1 MSNVIK
7 PLARD
12 ANNEEMQQYPAPY
25 ISLTRNNATAAAA
38 SSVVSLNP
46 NTTHL
51 EVGAFGGQGA
61 VIRWIP
67 TSEIASVSPFASVIS
82 SGLGANY
89 DHYVPPSTF
98 RRFVI
103 PKETQGSY
111 QGQAGSI
118 MGSYQR
124 VAVAPAGI
132 GVSSILLSEF

>member
-1 MSNVIK
+1 
-7 PLARD
+7 
-12 ANNEEMQQYPAPY
+12 MQEYPAPY
-25 ISLTRNNATAAAA
+25 LSQARNNATAAAA

-67 TSEIASVSPFASVIS
+67 TTETAAGTPFASVIS

-89 DHYVPPSTF
+89 DHYIPPSTY

-103 PKETQGSY
+103 PRETGGSY
-111 QGQAGSI
+111 AGQAGSI

-132 GVSSILLSEF
+132 GVASILLSEF